1 MARNAADENIYITYT
16 YMLTY
21 NMSYIK
27 YIYNIYIYSS
37 AAFLAITVSSISN
50 ILTHFY
56 TDKHYLILA
65 FL

>member
-27 YIYNIYIYSS
+27 YIYITYIYIH
-37 AAFLAITVSSISN
+37 LQ
-50 ILTHFY
+50 HF
-56 TDKHYLILA
+56 
-65 FL
+65 